1 MTVTWHYQSCPERL
15 GIHVSTQRHHQQQ
28 SDAQI
33 HLSTWKVTQSWCFCL
48 YNKKWKR
55 SSRFHHPS
63 PTVKAFVTSQ
73 VTHLFAGNARSMCQ
87 LATSQERHPFWP
99 GKHHSRICP
108 SSTSTIGDVAEL
120 ETSWMTFRNGPST
133 LYNNIY
139 VSIYILRMIYTC
151 KLFKTM
157 MQHTQ
162 KHWFWFWYI
171 PWSTSLSHVHG
182 WHYDHPWLVFLLHGV
197 RGLQDPEPKCLPRG
211 QVSSRAIFWMKCPWF
226 HSAFF
231 YTDGSQPHQD
241 SAIVQK
247 TAPPP

>member
-1 MTVTWHYQSCPERL
+1 MTVTWHYQSFPERL
-15 GIHVSTQRHHQQQ
+15 GFHVSTQRHHQQQ

-33 HLSTWKVTQSWCFCL
+33 HLSTCKVTQSWCFCL

-157 MQHTQ
+157 MQHRQ
-162 KHWFWFWYI
+162 KKKDFDTYPDQLLCHMYMVDTTTIRDLCFCCTGSGVSRI
-171 PWSTSLSHVHG
+171 RSRNACHGARCHPEQSSGWSAPGSTLPSLTRTGHSHI
-182 WHYDHPWLVFLLHGV
+182 
-197 RGLQDPEPKCLPRG
+197 RILQ
-211 QVSSRAIFWMKCPWF
+211 
-226 HSAFF
+226 
-231 YTDGSQPHQD
+231 
-241 SAIVQK
+241 
-247 TAPPP
+247 